1 MSMNH
6 FFDPKSVAI
15 IGASRDPAKPGHVIF
30 RNFLEGTFKGSVY
43 PVNPRARELFGQP
56 CYKSVLDIPAKI
68 DLAVIIV
75 PAPAVPQVL
84 EECGRAGIKAT
95 VIISAGFKEV
105 GNTRL
110 ENRVKSIAERHNIR
124 IIGVNC
130 IGIYDP
136 YSGVDTIFNPRYKL
150 ERPEKGS
157 ISFITQSGAL
167 GTVVLDWMAMKG
179 YKISKFISYGNATDI
194 NETDLIKYL
203 AKDDTTSVI
212 CAYFEGLEQGR
223 KFFNTAKE
231 LSKKKPIIA
240 QKGGTTPA
248 GHRAVASHTG
258 SLAGAAEIYSAA
270 FKQSGII
277 QAANMEELF
286 DFARLLSTQPLPR
299 GDRVQIITDGGGFG
313 VMMVDSLVKNG
324 LQLATMSPPRT
335 RILKSYFPDYF
346 VLGNP
351 IDLTGDATSEHY
363 ATALE
368 QTLRDPCIDMIAL
381 IVLFQVPSLTPEVTE
396 VITEASRRS
405 TKPIVVIAAGGRYT
419 EVLKKSLED
428 SGVPCFSCPARAAKA
443 LKVLYDYGKY
453 KRSE

>member
-443 LKVLYDYGKY
+443 LKVLYDYSKY